1 MQLCPHCG
9 TENREGIL
17 FCQQCGIALG
27 PVSLSTR
34 QLQEDGSPGITS
46 DSLGDEN
53 VILLQVEEDESP
65 IVVQIRDEVILG
77 RITEQADRTTY
88 VNLSVYGADD
98 AGVSRRHARLLRE
111 HKAVYLMDLDSTN
124 GTRLN
129 GEVLQDGVEKRV
141 RDGDEVTLGQLKMYV
156 YFKP

>member
-9 TENREGIL
+9 TENREGVL

-34 QLQEDGSPGITS
+34 QLEENGSPRMGS
-46 DSLGDEN
+46 DNLGDEN
-53 VILLQVEEDESP
+53 VLLLQINDDESP

-77 RITEQADRTTY
+77 RITEQADRITY
-88 VNLSVYGADD
+88 VNLSVYGADQS
-98 AGVSRRHARLLRE
+98 GVSRRHARLLRE
-111 HKAVYLMDLDSTN
+111 NKAVYLMDLDSTN
-124 GTRLN
+124 GTYLN
-129 GEVLQDGVEKRV
+129 GEVLQNGVEKRL
-141 RDGDEVTLGQLKMYV
+141 RDGDEVKLGDLKIFV